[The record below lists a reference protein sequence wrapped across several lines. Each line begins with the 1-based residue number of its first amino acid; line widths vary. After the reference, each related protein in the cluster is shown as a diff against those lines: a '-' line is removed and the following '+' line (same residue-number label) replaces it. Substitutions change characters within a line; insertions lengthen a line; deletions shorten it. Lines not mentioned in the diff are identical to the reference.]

1 MGIRNKTEIKILIKL
16 IDEKKDDFSKFL
28 THMLKCKRIKKK
40 TKERKKERKTPCVEM
55 VQSKFS

>member
-1 MGIRNKTEIKILIKL
+1 MGIRNKTEIKILIKS

-40 TKERKKERKTPCVEM
+40 ERKKERKKDPLR
-55 VQSKFS
+55 